1 MSNMYV
7 AVVYPPNDFPQVVRV
22 GEEIHTIGP
31 AFHSPEEAARQLAK
45 EFDDIYANDLDLT
58 GFIIEVDDGIVQDY
72 MPFDPKKHG
81 YRTPNPNF
89 AGMAPFMFSTAEV
102 AAQPRTHEQYGGHHF
117 ARIPTTP
124 PQEEQLPYTEPA
136 TLDTF
141 EERILTRV
149 DEKLDYVMERFE
161 KAAEE
166 YRKVVIDSDTKRGK
180 DAKPPKKPAKKS
192 FPEFSNSKLAEM
204 VTAFVNATG
213 DSARRKIA
221 TKKALPALANYVGID
236 IDSPQWQNAGVPVRR
251 DQFAQRLEEMGLRR
265 AATGI
270 DRPTDKPVKTKDF
283 SEEKPVTPA
292 SKKTKGRATQ
302 YTQQQIDEYIQLI
315 ADKAESDSTRA
326 AGAAKIDG
334 TSIPKSALK
343 AIGKRLGIADVYAH
357 PEVADKATNKS
368 TAARRFIA
376 EMALKWKESGE
387 PLTGAVPTGDAP
399 KTTGAKR
406 TKTKSDRVTQPK
418 GEVPSKK
425 ELESVLE
432 MISGKSHDL
441 SKMTALEAAQ
451 ILLNGYKDKSNSKET
466 KKGLKALLRAL
477 RLGAGQPP
485 QGRFGV
491 QGTSEAI
498 AKLYKIPLGE
508 TDGGPESAPKADKRS
523 KAAKKAAARAAAA
536 EEPEEDEVEEDEE
549 ITAAWADPANR
560 LLALILVRQAGKSRL
575 DGTFNTVAD
584 FDFDSNT
591 GKFEGGDVERVAKLD
606 EQGYQDALME
616 LIRRKKIKKS
626 KLTSAAKKKGHT
638 AAYRLRPDKI
648 TSDDLEMLAEIGEE
662 APNISSSLIK
672 RFGLEP
678 SLKPLARLINDKR
691 MKQLKKALEGGG
703 DDKQGLTPQELD
715 ALCVPTVADAK
726 KILPDDEMELVDEA
740 VSEQILNNP
749 LFHQQLQRNIKDK
762 VGGSNENT
770 AKNKMLLVTMGFW
783 GLKEGDDAS
792 RLQMNF
798 LPRDAF
804 GKDLKDKMGAYLIR
818 KGYYQGTTSCT
829 ASPMKFVA
837 TAYTPR
843 FEAWKEGKA
852 PTPGE
857 GVPSR
862 KEQVERGS
870 QGKVRTEILSD
881 GTVLEERAGDVERLA
896 KAVAAM
902 MQGN

>member
-7 AVVYPPNDFPQVVRV
+7 GVVYPPSDFPQVVRV

-102 AAQPRTHEQYGGHHF
+102 AAQPRVHEQYGGHHF
-117 ARIPTTP
+117 ARIPTAP
-124 PQEEQLPYTEPA
+124 SQEEQLPYTEPA

-180 DAKPPKKPAKKS
+180 EAKPPKPPARKS
-192 FPEFSNSKLAEM
+192 FPEFPNSKLAEM
-204 VTAFVNATG
+204 VTAFVSAPG

-221 TKKALPALANYVGID
+221 TKAALPALANYVGID
-236 IDSPQWQNAGVPVRR
+236 IESPQWENAGTPVRR
-251 DQFAQRLEEMGLRR
+251 DQFAQRLEEMGMRR
-265 AATGI
+265 AAAGI
-270 DRPTDKPVKTKDF
+270 ERPTDRPAQTKDF

-292 SKKTKGRATQ
+292 SKKIKGRSTE
-302 YTQQQIDEYIQLI
+302 YTQQQIDEYIRLI
-315 ADKAESDSTRA
+315 ADKAESESARA

-334 TSIPKSALK
+334 TPIPKSALK

-357 PEVADKATNKS
+357 PEVAGKSGDKG

-387 PLTGAVPTGDAP
+387 PLTGAVPKPDAP
-399 KTTGAKR
+399 KTTGGKR
-406 TKTKSDRVTQPK
+406 TAAKSARNTQPK
-418 GEVPSKK
+418 GDVPSKK

-432 MISGKSHDL
+432 MISGKSNDL
-441 SKMTALEAAQ
+441 SKMTGLEAAQ
-451 ILLNGYKDKSNSKET
+451 ILLNGYRDKSNSKET
-466 KKGLKALLRAL
+466 KKGLQALLRAL
-477 RLGAGQPP
+477 RLAAGQNP
-485 QGRFGV
+485 QGPYGV
-491 QGTSEAI
+491 PGTSEAI
-498 AKLYKIPLGE
+498 AELYDIPLGE
-508 TDGGPESAPKADKRS
+508 TSGTPESAPKADKRS
-523 KAAKKAAARAAAA
+523 KAAKKAAERTAA
-536 EEPEEDEVEEDEE
+536 EEPDEVEEDEE

-560 LLALILVRQAGKSRL
+560 LLSLILVRQAGKGNLGSV
-575 DGTFNTVAD
+575 FNTVAD

-591 GKFEGGDVERVAKLD
+591 GKFEGGDVERVAKLT
-606 EQGYQDALME
+606 EQGYQDALMD

-626 KLTSAAKKKGHT
+626 KLSDAMKKKGHT

-648 TSDDLEMLAEIGEE
+648 TSDDLEMLAEIGEQ
-662 APNISSSLIK
+662 APNIPSSLIK

-691 MKQLKKALEGGG
+691 MKQLKEALEGGEEEE
-703 DDKQGLTPQELD
+703 KETLTYQDEET
-715 ALCVPTVADAK
+715 LCVPDVKDAE
-726 KILPDDEMELVDEA
+726 KILPDDEFELVDRA
-740 VSEQILNNP
+740 VEKKILRNP
-749 LFHQQLQRNIKDK
+749 LFHKQVRDNVEEN
-762 VGGSNENT
+762 VGG
-770 AKNKMLLVTMGFW
+770 KNYRNVANKTVLVTMGIW

-792 RLQMNF
+792 RLQLDF
-798 LPRDAF
+798 KPREAF
-804 GKDLKDKMGAYLIR
+804 GKDAKEKMEAYLMR
-818 KGYYQGTTSCT
+818 KGYHHISRGNCV
-829 ASPMKFVA
+829 ASPFRFVSGV
-837 TAYTPR
+837 YTPSY
-843 FEAWKEGKA
+843 EAWNKGT
-852 PTPGE
+852 PTTPGD
-857 GVPSR
+857 GVPSYREVLGMTRPSGVAR
-862 KEQVERGS
+862 K
-870 QGKVRTEILSD
+870 TTLDD
-881 GTVLEERAGDVERLA
+881 GTEMVETPGMVDRIVTLLAER
-896 KAVAAM
+896 M
-902 MQGN
+902 S

>member
-136 TLDTF
+136 SLDTF

-204 VTAFVNATG
+204 VTAFVNASG
-213 DSARRKIA
+213 DSERRKIA

-265 AATGI
+265 AAAGT
-270 DRPTDKPVKTKDF
+270 DRPTDKPVETTDF
-283 SEEKPVTPA
+283 SEDKPVTPA

-302 YTQQQIDEYIQLI
+302 YTQQQIDEYIRLI
-315 ADKAESDSTRA
+315 ADKAQSDSTRA

-357 PEVADKATNKS
+357 PEVANKATNKS

-406 TKTKSDRVTQPK
+406 TQAKSDRATQPK

-441 SKMTALEAAQ
+441 SKMTALKAAQ
-451 ILLNGYKDKSNSKET
+451 ILINGYKDKSNSKET

-485 QGRFGV
+485 QGQFGP
-491 QGTSEAI
+491 QRTSEAI
-498 AKLYKIPLGE
+498 AELYKIPLGE
-508 TDGGPESAPKADKRS
+508 TSGGPESAPKADKRS
-523 KAAKKAAARAAAA
+523 EAAKKAAARAAAA
-536 EEPEEDEVEEDEE
+536 EEPEEDEE

-626 KLTSAAKKKGHT
+626 KLTPAAKEKGHT
-638 AAYRLRPDKI
+638 AAYRLHPDKI

-662 APNISSSLIK
+662 APNIPSSLIK

-691 MKQLKKALEGGG
+691 MKQLKKALEADTSGGTG
-703 DDKQGLTPQELD
+703 DLTPAELD

-726 KILPDDEMELVDEA
+726 KILPDDEMELIDEA
-740 VSEQILNNP
+740 VSEQILHNP
-749 LFHQQLQRNIKDK
+749 LFHQQLQRNIEDK
-762 VGGSNENT
+762 VGGSKEGT
-770 AKNKMLLVTMGFW
+770 ATNKMVLVTMGLW

-818 KGYYQGTTSCT
+818 KGYYQGKTSCM
-829 ASPMKFVA
+829 AAPMKFVSI
-837 TAYTPR
+837 AYTPK
-843 FEAWKEGKA
+843 FKSWKEGKA

-857 GVPSR
+857 GVPTR

-870 QGKVRTEILSD
+870 RGKVRKEILAD
-881 GTVLEERAGDVERLA
+881 GTVMEEKPGDLEMIMRLLQEDG
-896 KAVAAM
+896 V
-902 MQGN
+902 